1 MGQNRNPYLKK
12 EKIIMIKLP
21 RFVHEYA
28 NYKRAEIREMNSRNV
43 YRPIFLMD
51 IDSIIKK
58 AEQGLITIN
67 ECMEQLA
74 EL

>member
-1 MGQNRNPYLKK
+1 
-12 EKIIMIKLP
+12 MIKLP